1 MVPSRGRLRAGWLAG
16 LLLVALP
23 LRAGLLPLG
32 ELQQLSAG
40 FYHACAVDR
49 AGALYCWGR
58 NQAGE
63 LGDGTRAQRDAAVR
77 VAAGGEAYQQVSAG
91 TELSCGLTRAGA
103 VRCWGFAGS
112 GLGDGVSTQSNTPV
126 AVDLGGATAAAV
138 AASHQSAC
146 ALLGNGTVRCW
157 GANGSGQ
164 LGNGDTLAQPLP
176 VSVQGIST
184 ATAIAVGA
192 GFDSSDPH
200 ACALLG
206 DGGVRCWGG
215 NASGQ
220 LGNGSL
226 LPSSTPVAVQG
237 LPGPAQAISLGIR
250 VSCALVS
257 TEVYC
262 WGSNGDAQLGLTA
275 NSPARSTTAVRVDG
289 LGGAV
294 AALDAGA
301 VHLCA
306 RRSDGGVRCWGNGF
320 QGELGNDR
328 YLFGQ
333 LPSHGID
340 AGAGFAAISAGAS
353 YSCGLRDGTAQC
365 WGSAVYG
372 TLGAGDASLV
382 YAPRR
387 LGLAGV
393 GALGES
399 GRYANCVLVAGGVR
413 CWGPN
418 NNGELGLGPNRDGSI
433 ERVPVAVPGFGSG
446 NVAVASGE
454 GMVCAIDGMGGLRC
468 AGYAGQPFSDSPA
481 SLAAVNFAVAEV
493 SIGRFHQC
501 LRSDAGQVYCWG
513 NNDRGQIGVGGRA
526 FQNDPVQVG
535 GLPTPIVSV
544 AAGSDLA
551 GDLANDSSAHSCAVG
566 SNGTVACWGDN
577 RAGQL
582 GDGTT
587 TLRETPVAVVMLP
600 FAASR
605 VIAGIAH
612 TCALSAAG
620 QVACWGDNSAGQ
632 LGDGSTTGSST
643 PVLVQGLPRPATDL
657 AAGFRRSCALL
668 DDGNVYCWGGGI
680 DPSLDGV
687 IGDGAVQG
695 RLLPQKVAGI
705 EGRALALNTGQSH
718 SCALLDDGDVACW
731 GVNQQGQVGVG
742 GRNYGLPGSVL
753 TDVARPLLVSPSAG
767 GNGPTSA
774 PVLDRSGRFAV
785 FSSSASNLTGGPDGN
800 NASDVFRV
808 DLATGATLRV
818 SVDDAE
824 GEITGAAI
832 EPSVSGDGNLVVFVA
847 ADAAVAKLAGEA
859 KAARDLR
866 RKGSGFAVFL
876 RNIQT
881 GRTMRVGAAAGPGA
895 GTAPQIAPDGGSVV
909 YTGET
914 VGGEGVVGQE
924 NIFRVALP
932 RVGGEPAPQPR
943 QCLSC
948 QAVDGNGA
956 PQGNSDGA
964 SRNAT
969 LSEDGRWVAWES
981 AAKNLLA
988 GAPSPCPASQREVF
1002 LRNVQTGQ
1010 TQRVSPPPGTPPSR
1024 CGVLGSGKPSLDG
1037 SGNRLVFESDIAA
1050 SSDDRNGVED
1060 IYLVDLA
1067 QTQTA
1072 RLSRDPA
1079 AGLDGAARS
1088 LAPRLS
1094 ADGRQ
1099 VVFVSEAANIEGS
1112 EADDNAT
1119 SDVLVLAIDEG
1130 KARRVS
1136 SNRRNEQN
1144 AGAALRPT
1152 ISGDGGFVAFDSAAG
1167 NLLVDRD
1174 SGAALDGNGVSD
1186 VFRAVNPFR
1195 LPRELT
1201 VVFADGF
1208 EP

>member
-1 MVPSRGRLRAGWLAG
+1 MATKRAGVGGVVVLGMWLAG
-16 LLLVALP
+16 A
-23 LRAGLLPLG
+23 AQASLLPLDD
-32 ELQQLSAG
+32 LQQLSAG
-40 FYHACAVDR
+40 FNHACAVDSVGELR
-49 AGALYCWGR
+49 CWGLNR
-58 NQAGE
+58 SGE
-63 LGDGTRAQRDAAVR
+63 VGDGTRSQRDSAVL
-77 VAAGGEAYQQVSAG
+77 VAANGERFVQVSAG
-91 TELSCGLTRAGA
+91 TDLSCALTTAGG

-112 GLGDGVSTQSNTPV
+112 GLGDGSTTQSNTPV
-126 AVDLGGATAAAV
+126 AVDLDGATATAV

-146 ALLGNGTVRCW
+146 ALLGSGGVRCW
-157 GANGSGQ
+157 GVNGSGQ
-164 LGNGDTLAQPLP
+164 LGNGNTMAQPLP
-176 VSVQGIST
+176 VAVQGIST

-192 GFDSSDPH
+192 GFDTSDPH

-206 DGGVRCWGG
+206 DGSVRCWGG
-215 NASGQ
+215 NGSGQ
-220 LGNGSL
+220 LGNGSTL
-226 LPSSTPVAVQG
+226 ASSTPVNVVG
-237 LPGPAQAISLGIR
+237 LPGPAQAISVGIR

-257 TEVYC
+257 AAVYC
-262 WGSNGDAQLGLTA
+262 WGSNSDAQLGMPA
-275 NSPARSTTAVRVDG
+275 NAPATSTTAIEVTG
-289 LGGAV
+289 LGGPV
-294 AALDAGA
+294 AAIDAGA

-306 RRSDGGVRCWGNGF
+306 LRTDGGVRCWGNGF

-333 LPSHGID
+333 APTHGID
-340 AGAGFAAISAGAS
+340 AGNGFTAISAGAN
-353 YSCGLRDGTAQC
+353 YSCGQRGRQAQC
-365 WGSAVYG
+365 WGSAVAG

-382 YAPRR
+382 FAPRR

-393 GALGES
+393 DALGES
-399 GRYANCVLVAGGVR
+399 GRYASCALVSGSVV

-418 NNGELGLGPNRDGSI
+418 NNGELGLGANRDGSI
-433 ERVPVAVPGFGSG
+433 ERVPVAVPGFGTG

-454 GMVCAIDGMGGLRC
+454 GMVCAIDGMGSLRC
-468 AGYAGQPFSDSPA
+468 AGYAGQPFSDTPA
-481 SLAAVNFAVAEV
+481 ALAAVNFAVAEV

-501 LRSDAGQVYCWG
+501 LRSSAGDVYCWG
-513 NNDRGQIGVGGRA
+513 NNDRGQIGVGGRV
-526 FQNDPVQVG
+526 FQNDPVLVG

-551 GDLANDSSAHSCAVG
+551 GDLVNDSSAHSCAVAG
-566 SNGTVACWGDN
+566 NGAVFCWGDN

-587 TLRETPVAVVMLP
+587 TLRETPVAVLMLP

-632 LGDGSTTGSST
+632 LGNGSTTGSST
-643 PVLVQGLPRPATDL
+643 PELVQQLPGVAIDV
-657 AAGFRRSCALL
+657 AAGVRRSCALL
-668 DDGNVYCWGGGI
+668 ADGDVYCWGGGI
-680 DPSLDGV
+680 DASLDGV
-687 IGDGAVQG
+687 IGDGSLLG
-695 RLLPQKVAGI
+695 RPLPQKVAGI
-705 EGRALALNTGQSH
+705 EGRAVAINTGQSH

-731 GVNQQGQVGVG
+731 GVNQQGQIGVG

-753 TDVARPLLVSPSAG
+753 TDVARPLLVSPSEG
-767 GNGPTSA
+767 GNGATTGA
-774 PVLDRSGRFAV
+774 VLDRSGRYAV
-785 FSSSASNLTGGPDGN
+785 FASTASNLVGADGN
-800 NASDVFRV
+800 GASDVFRV
-808 DLATGATLRV
+808 DLQTGDTVRV

-824 GEITGAAI
+824 GEIGGAAI
-832 EPSVSGDGNLVVFVA
+832 EPSVSADGSLVVFVA
-847 ADAAVAKLAGEA
+847 PDAAVGKLAGES
-859 KAARDLR
+859 KSARLQR
-866 RKGSGFAVFL
+866 QKGGGFALFL

-881 GRTMRVGAAAGPGA
+881 GRTQRVGDAAAPGT
-895 GTAPQIAPDGGSVV
+895 GTTPQIAPDGGSVV

-914 VGGEGVVGQE
+914 LGGEGTVGQE

-932 RVGGEPAPQPR
+932 RLGGEPAPQPR
-943 QCLSC
+943 ECLSC
-948 QAVDGNGA
+948 QSVDGNGA

-969 LSEDGRWVAWES
+969 VSEDGRWVAWES

-988 GAPSPCPASQREVF
+988 GAPSPCPAAQREVF
-1002 LRNVQTGQ
+1002 LRNVLTGQ
-1010 TQRVSPPPGTPPSR
+1010 TRRVSPAAGTPSAN
-1024 CGVLGSGKPSLDG
+1024 CGTLGSGKPSLDG
-1037 SGNRLVFESDIAA
+1037 SGNRIAFETDVAA

-1060 IYLVDLA
+1060 IYLVDLGQA
-1067 QTQTA
+1067 QTA
-1072 RLSRDPA
+1072 RLSRDPV

-1094 ADGRQ
+1094 GDGRN
-1099 VVFVSEAANIEGS
+1099 VVFISEAANIEGS
-1112 EADDNAT
+1112 EADNNAT
-1119 SDVLVLAIDEG
+1119 SDVLVLAIDEA

-1136 SNRRNEQN
+1136 SNRRSEQN
-1144 AGAALRPT
+1144 GAAALRPA
-1152 ISGDGGFVAFDSAAG
+1152 ISFDGGFVAFDSAAA

-1174 SGAALDGNGVSD
+1174 SGAAVDANASSD